1 MLQKIKLILMIP
13 NIGFSLLVGICVFI
27 FSNFFQ
33 SDEWE
38 SSMILSIG
46 NIEKAE
52 AITPID
58 MNPFAN
64 TNDNS
69 LKIESYLLSNEGIT
83 KTLQYA
89 KKIGGDNIIAPNKL
103 DILKNFKS
111 EKEIL
116 RDLISISRIEESNML
131 SIQARAFDP
140 QAARIINLSLINL
153 SINFFDT
160 QKSLKSQLNYAN
172 NLCILSFLVD
182 EYSQIDSTISAISLA
197 ELQKNQ
203 TIGSREL
210 LKKVYSKYA
219 ESCASQKNSN
229 SNGIGQLSSLPSGLL
244 ESLDADFKSQTIQEI
259 YNDYNQ
265 NFQQRNMVEIIADPD
280 LPLDR
285 MPKRSIILMI
295 ISILITSLSIISFK
309 GLLQIWKDY
318 S

>member
-111 EKEIL
+111 EMNKFKE
-116 RDLISISRIEESNML
+116 
-131 SIQARAFDP
+131 
-140 QAARIINLSLINL
+140 
-153 SINFFDT
+153 
-160 QKSLKSQLNYAN
+160 KNY
-172 NLCILSFLVD
+172 
-182 EYSQIDSTISAISLA
+182 E
-197 ELQKNQ
+197 
-203 TIGSREL
+203 
-210 LKKVYSKYA
+210 
-219 ESCASQKNSN
+219 
-229 SNGIGQLSSLPSGLL
+229 
-244 ESLDADFKSQTIQEI
+244 
-259 YNDYNQ
+259 
-265 NFQQRNMVEIIADPD
+265 
-280 LPLDR
+280 
-285 MPKRSIILMI
+285 
-295 ISILITSLSIISFK
+295 
-309 GLLQIWKDY
+309 
-318 S
+318 